1 MLSHVWTHPAILDS
15 HHSNHP
21 AVSQGC
27 FNIGESKPQE
37 GQCGHF
43 TSFCVSTQFSP
54 CIWPW
59 FGVKSVSN
67 AKNNIYIYI
76 YYWILLLLYIYVYR
90 SATRQ
95 KDMNPREIL
104 LQEIPTASMTST
116 WPWLKAST
124 FQGLLLPYLGYG
136 KPTWPIIIC
145 P

>member
-27 FNIGESKPQE
+27 SNIGESKPQE

-59 FGVKSVSN
+59 FGDKSVSN

-76 YYWILLLLYIYVYR
+76 IYIYIYIIKYYNIYMYIDQQQGR
-90 SATRQ
+90 KTW
-95 KDMNPREIL
+95 
-104 LQEIPTASMTST
+104 IPERFFFKRHQQQV
-116 WPWLKAST
+116 WPAHGRGWKQALFRARCC
-124 FQGLLLPYLGYG
+124 
-136 KPTWPIIIC
+136 PIWGMANQHDQ
-145 P
+145 